1 MIVIMAVP
9 TKQQMRWL
17 WTVWIASVVL
27 IAISSLVPEL
37 IRIPRTGMV
46 TNFTALALLATLLP
60 ALWRAQGDFLLACA
74 AGLSALAVGG
84 SAAFLVV
91 AMAFDRPEAYRSA
104 LQWCLP
110 GAVLSAL
117 LGLALRRSHRQ
128 RP

>member
-1 MIVIMAVP
+1 MAVP

-27 IAISSLVPEL
+27 IAVSSLVPEL

-46 TNFTALALLATLLP
+46 TNFAALGLLATLLP
-60 ALWRAQGDFLLACA
+60 ALWRTHGGLLLACA

-84 SAAFLVV
+84 AAAFLVV
-91 AMAFDRPEAYRSA
+91 ALAFDRPEAYRSA
-104 LQWCLP
+104 LEWCMA

-117 LGLALRRSHRQ
+117 FGVALRRSY
-128 RP
+128 RPKP